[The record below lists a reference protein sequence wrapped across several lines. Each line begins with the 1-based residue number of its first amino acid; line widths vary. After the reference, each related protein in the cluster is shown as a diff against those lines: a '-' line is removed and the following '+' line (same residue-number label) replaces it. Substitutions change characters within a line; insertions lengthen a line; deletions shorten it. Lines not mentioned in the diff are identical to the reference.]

1 MKIYKVKYEILNN
14 KKIISEEATSFLIN
28 NNDFWYQDYATG
40 EIFKYKKQ
48 DIKILN
54 IIEL

>member
-1 MKIYKVKYEILNN
+1 MKIYKIKYKILNN
-14 KKIISEEATSFLIN
+14 KKIISEEATNFIIN
-28 NNDFWYQDYATG
+28 NNDFWYQDYKTG
-40 EIFKYKKQ
+40 EILKYKKQ